1 MNLILRLALPWT
13 VWLIGFSALYGLQG
27 LTCSRHWP
35 TGIEP
40 RAALIGAAALYVL
53 LQGLILWAQA
63 ARPAPSPFAQRVAT
77 SLSAAALAAA
87 LWTSLPVLGLT
98 ICG

>member
-35 TGIEP
+35 AGIEP
-40 RAALIGAAALYVL
+40 RAALIGAAGLYVL
-53 LQGLILWAQA
+53 LQGGILWAQA

-98 ICG
+98 ICD